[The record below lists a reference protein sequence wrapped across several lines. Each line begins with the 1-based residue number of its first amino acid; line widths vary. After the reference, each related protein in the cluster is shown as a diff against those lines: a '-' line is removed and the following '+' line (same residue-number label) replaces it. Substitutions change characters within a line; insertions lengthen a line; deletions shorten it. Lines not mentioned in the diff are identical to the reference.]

1 MRVSKILFAAVFMLF
16 LTLPAVSGNI
26 SKNNSYSA
34 VTKDPQIIKALDLM
48 DGTSASWAKRSIL
61 VNNDSGLPM
70 KVEFKNLAE
79 ISPEYAT
86 FDALGWKKSK
96 QLYIYV
102 NEKHQNAPAE
112 ALASLLSHESVHQ
125 DSYCSLEEET
135 YAWGYEADVWT
146 QMKAKNPQL
155 AQVQCPLTERL
166 NTLSKLFT
174 AANNTTG
181 SIRNLVYSNPGYK
194 GLPIH
199 SPGF

>member
-61 VNNDSGLPM
+61 GNNDSGLPM

>member
-48 DGTSASWAKRSIL
+48 DGTSASWAKISIL
-61 VNNDSGLPM
+61 GNNDSGLPM

>member
-1 MRVSKILFAAVFMLF
+1 MRVSKILFAAFFMLF
-16 LTLPAVSGNI
+16 LTLPAISGNI
-26 SKNNSYSA
+26 LKNNSYST
-34 VTKDPQIIKALDLM
+34 VTNNPKVMQALDLM
-48 DGTSASWAKRSIL
+48 DGTSASWAKKAIL
-61 VNNDSGLPM
+61 GDNDSGLPM

-79 ISPEYAT
+79 ISPDYAT
-86 FDALGWKKSK
+86 FDALGWKKGK

-146 QMKAKNPQL
+146 QMKAKNPKL
-155 AQVQCPLTERL
+155 AQIQCPLTERL

>member
-1 MRVSKILFAAVFMLF
+1 MRVSKILFAAIFMLF

-26 SKNNSYSA
+26 SKNNSYSP
-34 VTKDPQIIKALDLM
+34 VTNDPLIIKALNLM
-48 DGTSASWAKRSIL
+48 DGTSASWAKKAIL
-61 VNNDSGLPM
+61 GNNDSGLPM

-86 FDALGWKKSK
+86 FDALGWKKGK

-146 QMKAKNPQL
+146 QMKARNPQL